1 MSRYFVA
8 KLAAGSISQIEL
20 VAPKSPSAA
29 AKSLIAADSS
39 LS

>member
-20 VAPKSPSAA
+20 VPKSPSAA
-29 AKSLIAADSS
+29 AKSPIAADSS